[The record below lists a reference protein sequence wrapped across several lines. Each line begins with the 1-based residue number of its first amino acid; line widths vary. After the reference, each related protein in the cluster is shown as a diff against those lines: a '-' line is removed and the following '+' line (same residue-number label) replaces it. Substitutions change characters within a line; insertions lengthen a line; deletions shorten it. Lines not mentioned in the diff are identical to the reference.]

1 MLQRIKKQITFYL
14 HVHTGIENNNRIVV
28 RHANVYR

>member
-14 HVHTGIENNNRIVV
+14 HKGIENNNRIVV
-28 RHANVYR
+28 IHANVYR